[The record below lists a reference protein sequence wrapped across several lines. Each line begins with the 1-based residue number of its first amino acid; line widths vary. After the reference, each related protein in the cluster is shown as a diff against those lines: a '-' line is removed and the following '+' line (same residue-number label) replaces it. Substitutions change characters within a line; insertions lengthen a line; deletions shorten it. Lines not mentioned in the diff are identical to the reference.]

1 MRTSLLIASALF
13 ALGLNAPAQATVPD
27 GHITPT
33 LIKLCQSTADDN
45 KRLLLT
51 TMKNH
56 RVSHR
61 DLINKLVCNGQPLME
76 FARHQQA
83 DKVVKMLE
91 PTERRL
97 RGAVSIRDIAPT
109 P

>member
-1 MRTSLLIASALF
+1 MKTSLFVTSLLF
-13 ALGLNAPAQATVPD
+13 TFGLNLPAQATVPD
-27 GHITPT
+27 GHVMPT

-56 RVSHR
+56 RVSQR
-61 DLINKLVCNGQPLME
+61 DLINKMVCNGQPLME
-76 FARHQQA
+76 FARNQQA
-83 DKVVKMLE
+83 YKVVKMLE